1 VPRMPERVAAAVIRP
16 PQIEDVLDAVT
27 DAARVTGIET
37 YLVGGFVRDRLLGRE
52 GKDLD
57 LVTVGV
63 EGIPV
68 LERVARQ
75 FGWPPPQRFDRFGTG
90 QIRGDSFVLEVV
102 RARSEEYD
110 PESRKPDVKPGTL
123 EEDVWRRDFTVNA
136 LCQTLEGQILDITE
150 RGLPDLRSGILRT
163 PLEPGETFA
172 EDPLRMFRGARF
184 VAQLDFALADGI
196 IEAMRGQA
204 HRVGILSVERVR
216 DELQRI
222 LTAPHPS
229 LGFYVLRD
237 GALLD
242 AVLPEVSAMIGVE
255 QGGYHIYDVFDHT
268 MRALDESSAD
278 LVTRAAVLLHDVGK
292 PPTHAVAPDG
302 RHTFYDH
309 PQVGARISRELLT
322 RLRFSNDEITA
333 ICRLVSLHLRPIQY
347 DEAAFSDAAVRRLIR
362 DAGDLRSHMLDVAR
376 ADTRASSFPTTQ
388 GIDDLEARMVR
399 LDAGGEVSHLRD
411 PLTGDEIMQMAG
423 RGPGPWVGRVKRA
436 IQDAVLEGTIP
447 PGDSDSARKWLESH
461 RELLT
466 AD

>member
-1 VPRMPERVAAAVIRP
+1 MPERVTAAVTRP
-16 PQIEDVLDAVT
+16 LQIEAVLDAVAE
-27 DAARVTGIET
+27 AARVTAIET

-63 EGIPV
+63 EGVPI
-68 LERVARQ
+68 LDRVARQ

-90 QIRGDSFVLEVV
+90 QIRGEGFVLEVV

-136 LCQTLEGQILDITE
+136 LCQTLDGQVLDLTG
-150 RGLPDLRSGILRT
+150 RGLDDLRSGILRT
-163 PLEPGETFA
+163 PRDPADTFA

-184 VAQLDFALADGI
+184 VAQLDFALTGGI

-204 HRVGILSVERVR
+204 HRVGILSIERVSE
-216 DELQRI
+216 ELRRI
-222 LTAPHPS
+222 LLAQRHPS

-268 MRALDESSAD
+268 MRALDESPAD
-278 LVTRAAVLLHDVGK
+278 LITRAAVLLHDVGK
-292 PPTHAVAPDG
+292 PPTHAVAADG

-347 DEAAFSDAAVRRLIR
+347 DDATFSDAAVRRLIR
-362 DAGDLRSHMLDVAR
+362 DAGDMRSHMLDVAR

-388 GIDDLEARMVR
+388 GLDDLEQRMAR

-411 PLTGDEIMQMAG
+411 PLTGDEIMRMAG
-423 RGPGPWVGRVKRA
+423 RGPGPWVGRIKRA

-447 PGDSDSARKWLESH
+447 PGDSDSARNWLESH
-461 RELLT
+461 GELLT

>member
-1 VPRMPERVAAAVIRP
+1 MPERVAAAVVRP

-68 LERVARQ
+68 LDRVARQ

-90 QIRGDSFVLEVV
+90 QLRGEGVVPEVV

-136 LCQTLEGQILDITE
+136 LCQTLEGQILDITG
-150 RGLPDLRSGILRT
+150 RGLDDLRSGILRT
-163 PLEPGETFA
+163 PRDPADTFA

-184 VAQLDFALADGI
+184 VAQLDFALTSGI

-204 HRVGILSVERVR
+204 HRVGILSIERVSE
-216 DELQRI
+216 ELRRI
-222 LTAPHPS
+222 LLAKRHPS

-242 AVLPEVSAMIGVE
+242 AALPEVSAMIGVE

-268 MRALDESSAD
+268 MRALDESPDD
-278 LVTRAAVLLHDVGK
+278 LITRTAVLLHDVGK

-309 PQVGARISRELLT
+309 PSVGARISRELLT

-333 ICRLVSLHLRPIQY
+333 ICRLVRLHLRPIQY

-411 PLTGDEIMQMAG
+411 PLTGDEIMRMAG
-423 RGPGPWVGRVKRA
+423 RGPGPWVGRIKRA

-447 PGDSDSARKWLESH
+447 PGDSDSARNWLESH

>member
-1 VPRMPERVAAAVIRP
+1 MPERVRAVLIRP
-16 PQIEDVLDAVT
+16 LRVEDILDAVT

-63 EGIPV
+63 EGVPV
-68 LERVARQ
+68 LDRVARQ

-90 QIRGDSFVLEVV
+90 QIRGDGFVLEVV

-136 LCQTLEGQILDITE
+136 LCQTLDGHVLDITG
-150 RGLPDLRSGILRT
+150 RGLHDLRAGILRT
-163 PLEPGETFA
+163 PLEPGDTFA

-184 VAQLDFALADGI
+184 VAQLDFALAGGI

-204 HRVGILSVERVR
+204 HRVGILSIERVSE
-216 DELQRI
+216 ELRRI

-229 LGFYVLRD
+229 LGFHVLRD
-237 GALLD
+237 SGLLD
-242 AVLPEVSAMIGVE
+242 VVLPEVSAMMGVE

-268 MRALDESSAD
+268 MQALDKAPAD
-278 LVTRAAVLLHDVGK
+278 LITRAAVLLHDVGK
-292 PPTHAVAPDG
+292 PPTHAVTSDG

-309 PQVGARISRELLT
+309 PQVGARITRELLT
-322 RLRFSNDEITA
+322 QLRFSNDEIA
-333 ICRLVSLHLRPIQY
+333 AVCRLVSLHLRPIQY

-362 DAGDLRSHMLDVAR
+362 DAGDLRTEMLDVAR
-376 ADTRASSFPTTQ
+376 ADTLASSFPTTQ
-388 GIDDLEARMVR
+388 GIDDLEARMAR

-411 PLTGDEIMQMAG
+411 PLSGEEIMQMAG
-423 RGPGPWVGRVKRA
+423 RGPGPWVGRIKRA
-436 IQDAVLEGTIP
+436 LQDAVLDGTIP
-447 PGDSDSARKWLESH
+447 PGDNASARSWLESH

-466 AD
+466 GD